1 MNNGDS
7 LTNGNGWQYS
17 NENFDRNTLI
27 VRWWVYWSGWIDEQ
41 FLEYDPTEFLKVPI
55 KYKCWGKG
63 VQENDRNVVMF
74 KY

>member
-63 VQENDRNVVMF
+63 V
-74 KY
+74 